1 MTMKKADLE
10 KRMAKKLD
18 GKMKSGG
25 ALARF
30 GQGSAAAK
38 TEAKPAVPK
47 LEALSCRIP
56 AELASRLRERAV
68 GFEGGMS
75 AIAAQALEQWLAAQ
89 TTR

>member
-1 MTMKKADLE
+1 MSMKKTDLE
-10 KRMAKKLD
+10 KHKAKKID
-18 GKMKSGG
+18 GKMKSGI
-25 ALARF
+25 APSRF
-30 GQGSAAAK
+30 GQGSGAAK

-56 AELASRLRERAV
+56 AELAGRLRERAV
-68 GFEGGMS
+68 GFDGGMS